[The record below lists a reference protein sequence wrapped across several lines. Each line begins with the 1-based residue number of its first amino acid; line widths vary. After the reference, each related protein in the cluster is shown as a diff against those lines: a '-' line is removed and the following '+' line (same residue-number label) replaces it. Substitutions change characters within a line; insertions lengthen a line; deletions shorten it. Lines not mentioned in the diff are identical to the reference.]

1 MKRFLALTLTL
12 ILFLGACAAPV
23 EFPIASPLPPATVE
37 AAVATLT
44 PAPPAPAST
53 VTQAAPAPQA
63 TSRGD
68 KLVASDPASVQV
80 GAGNPVLLEF
90 FRFT

>member
-1 MKRFLALTLTL
+1 MKRFLALTL
-12 ILFLGACAAPV
+12 ILFLSACAAPT
-23 EFPIASPLPPATVE
+23 ESPASTPLPPATVE
-37 AAVATLT
+37 AAAST
-44 PAPPAPAST
+44 PTPPAPASA

-68 KLVASDPASVQV
+68 KLVASDPATIQV